1 MATTFGWV
9 GPSFLASI
17 PEVIV
22 RLYGMFA
29 GENVGHSFLWD
40 ITISVYRVG
49 AAFLLSAVMAIPLG
63 ILMSSYR
70 IVNGLSEPI
79 IDFIRYLPVPA
90 LVPLT
95 VIWLGIG
102 ETSKIALLWIGT
114 FFQLV
119 LLIADDARRVPR
131 EYIEIGMT
139 VGAKP
144 RSVLRHIIL
153 PAMLPN
159 MVDNLRITLGW
170 CWTYLIVAEIAAQF
184 GIGCHR
190 WRPGAGAVDTI
201 FAGILTIGVIGLATT
216 RRSAGSIGAFCL
228 SALGRHGRA
237 PAFIAIERVASRF
250 RRRRDAI
257 PVIDDISIAI
267 DKGELSSSRPS
278 GCGKTTL
285 MRIVGGLETASAA
298 RPHRRQA
305 GPARPGKGMVFQSYS
320 SFPWLNVID
329 NIRFGLKFRDD
340 LDEAEKERRARHYLE
355 LVGLKGFESYYVNR
369 ISGGMRQRLAIART
383 LAAGPDVLL
392 MDEPFGALDA
402 QNRDFLQAQ
411 LDVIQRSEQKT
422 IIFVTHDVE
431 EAVFLADRIFI
442 FSARPARILQEVR
455 VTDYL
460 PTERNLE
467 TKDSETFFKLRNQIL
482 GITRAQ
488 ALRTEQIM
496 MGATPVQ

>member
-1 MATTFGWV
+1 MAS
-9 GPSFLASI
+9 PQ
-17 PEVIV
+17 P
-22 RLYGMFA
+22 
-29 GENVGHSFLWD
+29 
-40 ITISVYRVG
+40 
-49 AAFLLSAVMAIPLG
+49 
-63 ILMSSYR
+63 
-70 IVNGLSEPI
+70 
-79 IDFIRYLPVPA
+79 
-90 LVPLT
+90 
-95 VIWLGIG
+95 
-102 ETSKIALLWIGT
+102 
-114 FFQLV
+114 
-119 LLIADDARRVPR
+119 
-131 EYIEIGMT
+131 
-139 VGAKP
+139 
-144 RSVLRHIIL
+144 
-153 PAMLPN
+153 
-159 MVDNLRITLGW
+159 
-170 CWTYLIVAEIAAQF
+170 
-184 GIGCHR
+184 
-190 WRPGAGAVDTI
+190 
-201 FAGILTIGVIGLATT
+201 
-216 RRSAGSIGAFCL
+216 
-228 SALGRHGRA
+228 
-237 PAFIAIERVASRF
+237 FIAIERISKSFQTDPAL
-250 RRRRDAI
+250 API

-267 DKGELSSSRPS
+267 DKGELIVFLGPS

-285 MRIVGGLETASAA
+285 MRIVGGLETASAGRVMIGGKA
-298 RPHRRQA
+298 VTGPDRR
-305 GPARPGKGMVFQSYS
+305 KGMVFQSYS

-340 LDEAEKERRARHYLE
+340 LDAAEKERRARHYLD
-355 LVGLKGFESYYVNR
+355 LVGLKGFEGYYVNR

-496 MGATPVQ
+496 MGETAVQ